1 MDSLLNECYTKGNEC
16 FKLREYDRAIES
28 YSSVLHLQLSPTSPV
43 HLDSQLLLRCRLNRS
58 QCFLKTDSYCE
69 AVEDCTYIISYVD
82 DTSCDSGPSFLHE
95 YLIKSLMRRAQ
106 AHECLGNYSK
116 ALVDVDRVLTMD
128 LSVNLTKTMI
138 VLRSRLRSSLAV
150 DRSLSVAAGRPFA
163 MVTDQQALRL
173 TFLHQ
178 LPRKLALNR
187 PYYVRLSVT
196 NELGLWNRDL
206 CSNSY
211 VEGHSDSTGIYV
223 ECVLHPVASSNA
235 CISEEDPSYRVLLQ
249 SHHGSSRDVGGGIE
263 LGTNGKVTLNMKLH
277 HQSCNAVLYLCCRPI
292 WRWSL
297 NAPLTPAVSSCQIWF
312 SF

>member
-1 MDSLLNECYTKGNEC
+1 MDPLLDAINQCYTEGNEC
-16 FKLREYDRAIES
+16 FKLREYDLAIES
-28 YSSVLHLQLSPTSPV
+28 YSSALQLQLSHTGCRSPIE
-43 HLDSQLLLRCRLNRS
+43 LDLQLLLLRCRLNRS
-58 QCFLKTDSYCE
+58 QCFLKTDSYYE
-69 AVEDCTYIISYVD
+69 AVEDCAYVISYVD
-82 DTSCDSGPSFLHE
+82 DTSSDSRTSLLHE
-95 YLIKSLMRRAQ
+95 YLIKSLIRRAQ

-138 VLRSRLRSSLAV
+138 IVRSRLRSSLAV

-196 NELGLWNRDL
+196 NELGLWNHDL
-206 CSNSY
+206 CSNSC
-211 VEGHSDSTGIYV
+211 VEALSDSSTGIFV
-223 ECVLHPVASSNA
+223 ECILHPVAATSA
-235 CISEEDPSYRVLLQ
+235 CITEQDPSCRVLLR

-263 LGTNGKVTLNMKLH
+263 LGTNGKVIE
-277 HQSCNAVLYLCCRPI
+277 SVEYESA
-292 WRWSL
+292 
-297 NAPLTPAVSSCQIWF
+297 SSVMQFCIYTVG
-312 SF
+312 

>member
-28 YSSVLHLQLSPTSPV
+28 YSSALHLQLSHTSPV
-43 HLDSQLLLRCRLNRS
+43 QLDSQLLLRCRLNRS

-82 DTSCDSGPSFLHE
+82 DNSCNSGHSFLHE
-95 YLIKSLMRRAQ
+95 YLIKSLIRRAQ

-116 ALVDVDRVLTMD
+116 ALLDVDRVLTMD
-128 LSVNLTKTMI
+128 LSVDFTKAMV
-138 VLRSRLRSSLAV
+138 VLRSRLRSSLAL
-150 DRSLSVAAGRPFA
+150 DRSLSMAAGRPFA

-187 PYYVRLSVT
+187 SYYVRLSVI

-206 CSNSY
+206 CSSNSC

-223 ECVLHPVASSNA
+223 ECVLHPVAASNA
-235 CISEEDPSYRVLLQ
+235 CISEQDPSCRVLLQ
-249 SHHGSSRDVGGGIE
+249 SYHGSSRDVGGGIE

-277 HQSCNAVLYLCCRPI
+277 HQSCNAV
-292 WRWSL
+292 SL
-297 NAPLTPAVSSCQIWF
+297 L
-312 SF
+312 